1 MVLGGGGHQQPAYHP
16 SQPSAGDSLGT
27 LGSILG
33 GVLGGGGSH
42 QQPTYQPSGGY
53 GGYQPSG
60 GYPSSSGYGGQSSGG
75 SNLLSG
81 IGSALFS
88 SALDGLSKRGKD
100 VNNLFL
106 LTFFISARN
115 KYIIT

>member
-1 MVLGGGGHQQPAYHP
+1 MITLGSGGSQQPTYSP
-16 SQPSAGDSLGT
+16 NQPSGDGLSGT
-27 LGSILG
+27 LGSLLG
-33 GVLGGGGSH
+33 GVLGGGGGH

-60 GYPSSSGYGGQSSGG
+60 GYAGQNSGG
-75 SNLLSG
+75 SDLLSG

-100 VNNLFL
+100 VNNLF
-106 LTFFISARN
+106 
-115 KYIIT
+115 